1 MRRDR
6 RIFQHGSDNRPVHFR
21 RYIYPAAVL
30 FPRSDCLYHLMVR
43 DTARTKRG
51 KEDSMIIV
59 DTREPSEFAQSHVEG
74 AINIPPMEFMRGVPT
89 VLQDV
94 EKDEEIILYCRS
106 GQRANTCSMILRMAG
121 YSNLVNGINEG
132 RVRQLLAKR

>member
-1 MRRDR
+1 
-6 RIFQHGSDNRPVHFR
+6 
-21 RYIYPAAVL
+21 
-30 FPRSDCLYHLMVR
+30 
-43 DTARTKRG
+43 
-51 KEDSMIIV
+51 MIIV